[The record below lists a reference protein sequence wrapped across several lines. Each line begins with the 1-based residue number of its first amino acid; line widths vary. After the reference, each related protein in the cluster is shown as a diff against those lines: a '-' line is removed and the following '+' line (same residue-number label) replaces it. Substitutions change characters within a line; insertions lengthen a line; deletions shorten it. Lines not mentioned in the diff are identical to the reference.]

1 MIDKLYF
8 TMLTKAKNM
17 CLANG
22 IEFNFD
28 EFTTRFNNA
37 KYQAIGIELN
47 LADDS
52 KDVFSMGMGW
62 NSLEEITNGKMGFVN
77 PKNLINNFLNNFKE
91 TYTNWVL
98 SKK

>member
-1 MIDKLYF
+1 
-8 TMLTKAKNM
+8 MLTKAKNM

-52 KDVFSMGMGW
+52 KDVF
-62 NSLEEITNGKMGFVN
+62 LIITNGKMGFVN